1 MKKYIKI
8 EHLVID
14 DFWVYKATDK
24 DGYVALNYMFGTSD
38 EDYEIF
44 KKEYCKADEWF
55 TTWYNYYYKGE
66 HTDEAICSMIHI
78 WHDAKMTDTE
88 LKCDE
93 GSFHN
98 VKHPRTY
105 VLDSDIEI
113 LIEHL
118 YEHLENHD
126 GKETLRDILIKL
138 ENK

>member
-1 MKKYIKI
+1 
-8 EHLVID
+8 
-14 DFWVYKATDK
+14 VYKATDK
-24 DGYVALNYMFGTSD
+24 EGYVALNYMFGTSD

-78 WHDAKMTDTE
+78 WHDAKSTDTE

-98 VKHPRTY
+98 VKP
-105 VLDSDIEI
+105 SIEI

-118 YEHLENHD
+118 YEQISSIQKQY